1 MVSRTTSGGVTIND
15 VVMHVSMEDL
25 PFGGIGPSGMGAYHG
40 IDGFR
45 AFSHAK
51 AVFQQAKMD
60 VTAMMR
66 PPYGEKATRRCWT
79 RRLSVRVVDDSV
91 AKYTEEFAARV
102 FALAPM
108 SLLDIGCGPGD
119 LIAQAQ
125 EAAFAQLA

>member
-1 MVSRTTSGGVTIND
+1 LYYFGSHSEEQKRVVTRTTSGGVTVND

-60 VTAMMR
+60 VTAPLR
-66 PPYGEKATRRCWT
+66 PPYGEK
-79 RRLSVRVVDDSV
+79 LQKMLDSQI
-91 AKYTEEFAARV
+91 KR
-102 FALAPM
+102 
-108 SLLDIGCGPGD
+108 
-119 LIAQAQ
+119 
-125 EAAFAQLA
+125 